1 MASDLRYQFL
11 QTLSDESDDDKHV
24 IIRLYIALDKANII
38 RDVSHEIYSSVA
50 DTY

>member
-24 IIRLYIALDKANII
+24 IIRLYIALDETNTIH
-38 RDVSHEIYSSVA
+38 DVSIDIQFSVA
-50 DTY
+50 DTC